1 MNAKQSSI
9 TDKTNRFIYPNE
21 AEINHSFQWKQLHRL
36 YSYLKP
42 YRKQLLP
49 IVLTLLLST
58 IIKLIVPALTIIAID
73 YALNPLSGKP
83 NAGLLIGLAGVNLL
97 LYVLQWAASRY
108 RVLYTN
114 KFGQRIIADMRQQL
128 FRHIQSLSHR
138 FFNSRPVGAVLGRI
152 TNDVNAL
159 EELFTNGIVNLFM
172 DMIQLIGI
180 MIILLAWN
188 VKLGIAVMLTVP
200 LMFFISSVL
209 RRQIRLAF
217 QKLRMKQT
225 RINAHLNESIQGIRV
240 TKAYAQEQ
248 HNMRFFDRINED
260 NVKTWN
266 KAAALNQSFSP
277 IVELTSAIGT
287 VILFLYGTYL
297 IQSGEVTVGVIVGF
311 ASYVGNFWE
320 PVMRLGQIYT
330 QLLVG
335 IASSERIFEVLD
347 EQPSTAEQSG
357 MTQLPVINGDVKFRK
372 VAFNYEEGRAA
383 LRGIDLE
390 VQAGSTIAL
399 VGHTGAGKSTLMN
412 LLYRFYEP
420 TEGSIFIDGTDIR
433 DATIHSL
440 RSQMSMVL
448 QDMFLFSGTI
458 RENIRYGKI
467 DATDEEVERAARA
480 VWAHSFIIKLP
491 NGYDTQIEERGSKLS
506 VGQRQLLSFARAL
519 IADPRILIL
528 DEATANVD
536 TETEM
541 KIRQALR
548 TVRQGRT
555 TFVVAHRLS
564 TIRDADMIAVVDHGV
579 IVEKGKHDDLINRQG
594 TYYRFVDAQQ
604 QTLSIE

>member
-1 MNAKQSSI
+1 
-9 TDKTNRFIYPNE
+9 
-21 AEINHSFQWKQLHRL
+21 
-36 YSYLKP
+36 
-42 YRKQLLP
+42 
-49 IVLTLLLST
+49 
-58 IIKLIVPALTIIAID
+58 
-73 YALNPLSGKP
+73 
-83 NAGLLIGLAGVNLL
+83 
-97 LYVLQWAASRY
+97 
-108 RVLYTN
+108 
-114 KFGQRIIADMRQQL
+114 
-128 FRHIQSLSHR
+128 
-138 FFNSRPVGAVLGRI
+138 
-152 TNDVNAL
+152 
-159 EELFTNGIVNLFM
+159 
-172 DMIQLIGI
+172 
-180 MIILLAWN
+180 
-188 VKLGIAVMLTVP
+188 
-200 LMFFISSVL
+200 
-209 RRQIRLAF
+209 
-217 QKLRMKQT
+217 
-225 RINAHLNESIQGIRV
+225 
-240 TKAYAQEQ
+240 
-248 HNMRFFDRINED
+248 
-260 NVKTWN
+260 
-266 KAAALNQSFSP
+266 
-277 IVELTSAIGT
+277 
-287 VILFLYGTYL
+287 
-297 IQSGEVTVGVIVGF
+297 
-311 ASYVGNFWE
+311 
-320 PVMRLGQIYT
+320 
-330 QLLVG
+330 
-335 IASSERIFEVLD
+335 
-347 EQPSTAEQSG
+347 
-357 MTQLPVINGDVKFRK
+357 

-594 TYYRFVDAQQ
+594 TYYRFIDAQQ